1 MLYRRSRSSDE
12 ELAESD
18 LQDRLDKLEVSGQLL
33 RNIVRLEEQ
42 LAQCRQ
48 FTPIFPVQSD
58 RSGLTNLVEGSDLM
72 SSPGLRDSPTVSQT
86 GVYDGGLK

>member
-1 MLYRRSRSSDE
+1 MYPRWTHFGQDNMLYRRSRSSDE

-33 RNIVRLEEQ
+33 RDIVRLEEQ

-58 RSGLTNLVEGSDLM
+58 RSLVSAI
-72 SSPGLRDSPTVSQT
+72 
-86 GVYDGGLK
+86 